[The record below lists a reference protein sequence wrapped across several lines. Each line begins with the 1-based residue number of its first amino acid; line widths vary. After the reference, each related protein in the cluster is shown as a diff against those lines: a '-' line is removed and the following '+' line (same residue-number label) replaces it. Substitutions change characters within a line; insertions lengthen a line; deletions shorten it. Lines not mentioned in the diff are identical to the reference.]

1 MKYDSY
7 VNICEEMF
15 DNTSDLCSSL
25 KFGTPWVEAILVY
38 LRKSNYHSS
47 ASKLF
52 IDIVSDFEEISDE
65 SKVIYNGHFMA
76 SRLPLKEEVEVA
88 YSLKSSVNEISSM
101 IFYRMQHDGCDCTN
115 ALSRESHIEIF
126 KSINFEISSPI
137 NIYYLLGYPFL
148 DNRGKERLYG
158 ITKND
163 DLRLI
168 RKLENGEAM
177 IVDMNE
183 SGTFASDLIS
193 QLSNLF

>member
-1 MKYDSY
+1 MRYDSY

-15 DNTSDLCSSL
+15 DNSSDLCSNL
-25 KFGTPWVEAILVY
+25 KFGTPWVEAILVF
-38 LRKSNYHSS
+38 LRETNYPAS

-52 IDIVSDFEEISDE
+52 IDIVSDFEEISDK

-76 SRLPLKEEVEVA
+76 SRLPLKEEVEIA

-101 IFYRMQHDGCDCTN
+101 IYYRMQRDGCDCAN

-126 KSINFEISSPI
+126 KSINFEISSPV
-137 NIYYLLGYPFL
+137 NIYYLLGYQFL
-148 DNRGKERLYG
+148 DNRGKERMYG
-158 ITKND
+158 ITKNN

-168 RKLENGEAM
+168 RKSVDGDAI
-177 IVDMNE
+177 IVDINE
-183 SGTFASDLIS
+183 SGTFASELIS